1 VALGGGTSRQK
12 QYGVVDSPDL
22 VFSDLTDWSVVEP
35 NGFPDYRYNDRE
47 IIRAFADNAAPTF
60 EFLVSHGVTF
70 VEKAPDNAGAG
81 ATGNSAPRE
90 NHAAPLEW
98 PLVQTGKPVDPSA
111 ARTGS
116 SGIGVIR
123 PLEASARTLGVEIL
137 LEHRMTAIVREH
149 PSSGRVLG
157 ITVSTEG
164 GTVNIRARK
173 GVVIATG
180 GSSSNVNF
188 RRMFDPRLTEEYCGV
203 AGEPYTSQDAS
214 GELAAMAVGASL
226 WGGFNQTAEFGQHL
240 TKPGRIGCQYGY
252 STLTWEPGSP
262 IFHRARAVGLRV
274 ASYQNVIVVN
284 KAGLRFYDETV
295 AQYTQNS
302 YGMIKDYV
310 PHNWRNAANIT
321 YNPRNYLNAALAGVP
336 GEAVNGGGPIWAVFD
351 ADAVTREKWTVAPPY
366 VDTAAGFFF
375 SAGSIEELAGRIVN
389 KYQTPPMPAA
399 ALERTVAR
407 YNGFV
412 DSGTDED
419 FGKPEPRYKIQTPP
433 FYAAWATPVLHDARV
448 GLRINAKCQVVDM
461 QGQVIPGLYARAAPP
476 VRARVLRTEVSQRRN
491 AARRGWSASLAPVYD
506 GQAPDT
512 CPICP
517 QTLAFSLRPRTERST
532 LLLSASLRR
541 TNRTSTPTD
550 RHPCSHRWN
559 DFLHC
564 VFSSSVTCGRIL
576 WRWICWKRSSS
587 DDRSSPCCSS
597 AHTRRSTTPPNR
609 SAAAPKTSCR
619 FRIRKSSC

>member
-1 VALGGGTSRQK
+1 MKRKVPRASRFTRRNFLKTTAAAGAAAFAGASPAAAQAPAPPARWDREADVVVIGSGATGLPAALAARQRGASVIVAEANFDVGGHGILSSGNVALGGGTSRQK
-12 QYGVVDSPDL
+12 KYGIADSPDL
-22 VFSDLTDWSVVEP
+22 LYSDLTDWSVVEP

-47 IIRAFADNAAPTF
+47 IIRAFADNAAPTY
-60 EFLVSHGVTF
+60 EFLVAHGVTF

-90 NHAAPLEW
+90 NHAAPLDF

-137 LEHRMTAIVREH
+137 LKHRMTAIIREH
-149 PSSGRVLG
+149 PSSGRILG
-157 ITVSTEG
+157 ISVSTEG
-164 GTVNIRARK
+164 RTLNIRARK

-180 GSSSNVNF
+180 GSTSNVNF

-240 TKPGRIGCQYGY
+240 TKPGRVGCQYGY

-262 IFHRARAVGLRV
+262 IFHRARAIGLRV
-274 ASYQNVIVVN
+274 ANYQNVIMVN
-284 KAGLRFYDETV
+284 KAGVRFYDETV
-295 AQYTQNS
+295 PQYTQNS

-310 PHNWRNAANIT
+310 PHSWRNAAKVE

-336 GEAVNGGGPIWAVFD
+336 GEAVNGGGPIWAIFD

-375 SAGSIEELAGRIVN
+375 SAGSIEELADRIVN
-389 KYQTPPMPAA
+389 KYQTPSMPAS
-399 ALERTVAR
+399 ALQRTVAR

-412 DSGTDED
+412 NAGTDED
-419 FGKPEPRYKIQTPP
+419 FGKSEPRYKIQTPP

-461 QGQVIPGLYARAAPP
+461 QGQVIPGLYCGGESAGGFSLHGLARCTTQGRIAG
-476 VRARVLRTEVSQRRN
+476 LN
-491 AARRGWSASLAPVYD
+491 AAAEP
-506 GQAPDT
+506 
-512 CPICP
+512 
-517 QTLAFSLRPRTERST
+517 
-532 LLLSASLRR
+532 
-541 TNRTSTPTD
+541 
-550 RHPCSHRWN
+550 
-559 DFLHC
+559 
-564 VFSSSVTCGRIL
+564 
-576 WRWICWKRSSS
+576 
-587 DDRSSPCCSS
+587 
-597 AHTRRSTTPPNR
+597 
-609 SAAAPKTSCR
+609 
-619 FRIRKSSC
+619 